1 MRYDSLRD
9 EEDVRREV
17 AQLVA
22 QKGVYPTE
30 QGLDVSNTDLLDDVE
45 RVYVAESD
53 KGAKCVTS
61 DMPVQIHIYRPCP
74 TDNVDEFGVGDAD
87 SQGTD
92 NSVAATLT
100 ELPSRTLD
108 GVWETLVYNDDVK
121 ARLLHYIYTTMQFAA
136 SGIDANIITCNR
148 MVLLHGPPGTGKT
161 TLSRALAQKLAIRL
175 SAQYTHG
182 KLVEINSHSLFSK
195 WFSESG
201 KLVHRLFELINEL
214 LADETGFVVVL
225 IDEIESLTKA
235 RASAAAGVEPSDSIR
250 VVNALLTE
258 LDKLKYKQN
267 VLVMTTSN
275 LSETIDA
282 AFLDRADIRQYIGLP
297 GSEAV
302 YRILASC
309 LSELMRVR
317 LAQPEPL
324 APYQEAR
331 TATGASAALLD
342 LADACRGA
350 SGRSLRRLPVLAHA
364 RHLASCT
371 QPSALDWVHA
381 LHKAWT
387 EMQRE
392 ATQTSS

>member
-1 MRYDSLRD
+1 MNTVGLEDASDVVHVEVRQRYDSLRD

-22 QKGVYPTE
+22 HKGAYTTE
-30 QGLDVSNTDLLDDVE
+30 RGLDVSNTDLLDDVE
-45 RVYVAESD
+45 RVYVAES
-53 KGAKCVTS
+53 APES
-61 DMPVQIHIYRPCP
+61 HIGRRMG
-74 TDNVDEFGVGDAD
+74 NVRAIC
-87 SQGTD
+87 SQF
-92 NSVAATLT
+92 S
-100 ELPSRTLD
+100 
-108 GVWETLVYNDDVK
+108 LVYNDDVK

-258 LDKLKYKQN
+258 LDKLKHKQN

-302 YRILASC
+302 YRILGSC

-317 LAQPEPL
+317 LAQPEPIV
-324 APYQEAR
+324 PYQDAR
-331 TATGASAALLD
+331 MASGASAALLD

-371 QPSALDWVHA
+371 QPSALDWIHA
-381 LHKAWT
+381 LHKAWV
-387 EMQRE
+387 EMQGE
-392 ATQTSS
+392 ATQASS

>member
-1 MRYDSLRD
+1 MWPRV
-9 EEDVRREV
+9 VRRH
-17 AQLVA
+17 
-22 QKGVYPTE
+22 
-30 QGLDVSNTDLLDDVE
+30 
-45 RVYVAESD
+45 SD
-53 KGAKCVTS
+53 TKEKGATCVTPGT
-61 DMPVQIHIYRPCP
+61 PVQIHVYRPCP

-87 SQGTD
+87 SQGAD

-100 ELPSRTLD
+100 ELPNRALD
-108 GVWETLVYNDDVK
+108 GVWETYVPVHSPCSLVYNDDVK

-214 LADETGFVVVL
+214 LADDTGFVVVL

-302 YRILASC
+302 YRILGSC
-309 LSELMRVR
+309 LTELMRVR

-324 APYQEAR
+324 APYEEAR
-331 TATGASAALLD
+331 TSSGASAALLD

-364 RHLASCT
+364 RHLASYT

-381 LHKAWT
+381 LQQAWV

-392 ATQTSS
+392 ATQASS